1 METLSGKRP
10 MAAGAAYFTYCSVLT
25 PAFGNP
31 PTIILGPGE
40 PEMAHKTDEFCYL
53 SKIELAVEA
62 YTEISRQWC
71 GI

>member
-1 METLSGKRP
+1 V
-10 MAAGAAYFTYCSVLT
+10 AGAAYFTDCSVPT
-25 PAFGNP
+25 PAYGNP

-40 PEMAHKTDEFCYL
+40 PEVAHKIDEYRYT

-62 YTEISRQWC
+62 YWEIARKWG

>member
-1 METLSGKRP
+1 MMIDAP
-10 MAAGAAYFTYCSVLT
+10 ALT
-25 PAFGNP
+25 RKLHSCNTINP

-53 SKIELAVEA
+53 SKIELAAEA
-62 YTEISRQWC
+62 YTQIARRWR